1 MLNASA
7 SGTKA
12 LSKVVVGVPRGTVHI
27 HGPAPS
33 RLP

>member
-7 SGTKA
+7 TGTKA

-27 HGPAPS
+27 REPAPS